1 MTHHASDRF
10 RYGVSTWILGDRP
23 VAEVLD
29 LVRRCGYD
37 GVELAVRPDEDHAVL
52 QQACRRAGTPVL
64 SVCAIARAG
73 ASADP
78 TAADPA
84 ERAEAV
90 GTLSRLCEL
99 AADLEA
105 PAVLSTTVPLYKLAP
120 TGATGSAVTDDR
132 LAAAERARVVEV
144 LGRVGQRAESCGV
157 TVAVEPVNRHEG
169 YMLRTVA
176 EVLALLEEIGSPGV
190 GMTVDTYHMN
200 LEETDVVGAVRAAAG
215 RIADVQ
221 VAANDRGTVGRGHVD
236 VEGVLRALIEGG
248 YVGPVNVETVPAAS
262 LLDDAVQRW
271 GGDDAVEASLRAS
284 LDTLRRAESR
294 ARGKIAA
301 RAASTAQ

>member
-1 MTHHASDRF
+1 M
-10 RYGVSTWILGDRP
+10 
-23 VAEVLD
+23 
-29 LVRRCGYD
+29 
-37 GVELAVRPDEDHAVL
+37 
-52 QQACRRAGTPVL
+52 
-64 SVCAIARAG
+64 
-73 ASADP
+73 
-78 TAADPA
+78 
-84 ERAEAV
+84 
-90 GTLSRLCEL
+90 
-99 AADLEA
+99 
-105 PAVLSTTVPLYKLAP
+105 
-120 TGATGSAVTDDR
+120 
-132 LAAAERARVVEV
+132 
-144 LGRVGQRAESCGV
+144 GQRAESCGV

-284 LDTLRRAESR
+284 LDALRRAESR